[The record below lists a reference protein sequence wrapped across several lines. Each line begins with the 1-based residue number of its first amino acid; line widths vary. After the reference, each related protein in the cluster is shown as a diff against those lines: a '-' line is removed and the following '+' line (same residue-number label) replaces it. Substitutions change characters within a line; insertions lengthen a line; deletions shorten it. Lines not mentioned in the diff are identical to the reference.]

1 MELGLGLGLG
11 QRDEAIPKAQP
22 FLPLPLALVPAAAAT
37 VTAPVT
43 TPKTEQVPEAK
54 PSAAEIK
61 APVVETKTVVPV
73 QKPETKTPVVEKTK
87 PVAPVQK
94 SETKPAASTIN
105 INGRELTLP
114 LHEQIQAKAL
124 DDKILAE
131 YATSTRAEQ
140 RKLEKLT
147 GTTREQYLEKMKQLS
162 GPSDQGLHPARQRN
176 LGTVLETGQPAKISG
191 ADGFRGT
198 LTGPSSGYKPDLTMH
213 GTEQLTIKPASDTK
227 TSTDSVGTNQIM
239 AQQLSK
245 MDQLV
250 QAFNNTNAQDMMVMQ
265 LTKLDELVRVMQN
278 QVNVSTKIL
287 QQSR

>member
-1 MELGLGLGLG
+1 V
-11 QRDEAIPKAQP
+11 Q
-22 FLPLPLALVPAAAAT
+22 
-37 VTAPVT
+37 
-43 TPKTEQVPEAK
+43 KTETK
-54 PSAAEIK
+54 T
-61 APVVETKTVVPV
+61 PVVETKPAVPV
-73 QKPETKTPVVEKTK
+73 QKTETKTPVVEKTK

-114 LHEQIQAKAL
+114 LAVQMEAKAL

-131 YATSTRAEQ
+131 YATSTRSEQ

-162 GPSDQGLHPARQRN
+162 APSDQGLHPSRQRN